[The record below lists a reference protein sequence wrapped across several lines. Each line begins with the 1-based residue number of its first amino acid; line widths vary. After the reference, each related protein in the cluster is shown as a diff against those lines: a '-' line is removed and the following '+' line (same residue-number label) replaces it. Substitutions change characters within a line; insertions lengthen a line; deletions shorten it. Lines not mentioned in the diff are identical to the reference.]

1 MITSSPPPTCS
12 RHPRRWSCCLLLSQ
26 SSVPIPVPLS
36 PDPVPA
42 PVRIPAPI
50 LQVEL
55 LRWVAALAPKPKM
68 ATRSPEGDGEASTG
82 GTLQRQ
88 AIANTAAA
96 GGDDGELH
104 VDEAEHVPWQV
115 VSPARKPPPPPGP
128 GSDE

>member
-1 MITSSPPPTCS
+1 M
-12 RHPRRWSCCLLLSQ
+12 
-26 SSVPIPVPLS
+26 
-36 PDPVPA
+36 D
-42 PVRIPAPI
+42 
-50 LQVEL
+50 L

-82 GTLQRQ
+82 GALQRQ

-128 GSDE
+128 GDDE